1 MSDETF
7 HRISDPEYAKNPRQ
21 MLSGEGSY
29 LHGGRW
35 NTPGHHVI
43 YLSQSLS
50 LAAYEQLVH
59 VPLSVLQPFKRIE
72 IYVPEELIMVLDDS
86 ALGDGW
92 NEPFSKDAEAIGDQW
107 IESGKSLALSVP
119 SALIP
124 GERNIL
130 ISPEHPDFHAVTTSD
145 VMDFNYDARLADI
158 PKK

>member
-29 LHGGRW
+29 LYGGRW
-35 NTPGHHVI
+35 NTPGHHVV
-43 YLSQSLS
+43 YLAQSLS

-59 VPLSVLQPFKRIE
+59 VPLKVLGPFKRIE
-72 IYVPEELIMVLDDS
+72 VYVPEELIMVLDDS

-92 NEPFSKDAEAIGDQW
+92 NESYSKDSEAIGDQW

-130 ISPEHPDFHAVTTSD
+130 ISPGHPDFQEVTTSG
-145 VMDFNYDARLADI
+145 VLDFNYDTRLTKI